1 MTESP
6 AERVPTPEE
15 RAADLTKRIAEVEAN
30 LAEATRETD
39 SDEPV
44 SLAVSDAQAILSELR
59 RALLDLRVQHPMLAP
74 AADDRDIVV
83 PNPDEPLG
91 PPIYEGESARAHDY
105 LVPGLHRATAADD
118 EDPAIYT
125 LHVLDTESR
134 LYLRADSQIE
144 EWGNAEA
151 SRAQAQTQADVS
163 AMPAGTA
170 TRSAG
175 DGSPRAGMRISI
187 AGNVAAEPTFGLT
200 QDGRSWARLRVA
212 SHERVRDA
220 AGQWTSTPPSYT
232 EVVLFGRTAEDAAN
246 TLQIGD
252 PVLVQ
257 GRPEVQAF
265 TRRDGAP
272 RAGLKVFA
280 TTVTRR
286 DTEPA
291 TLVQGPATRADRPA
305 DRRVGE
311 QDTAG
316 HPTGPVIHHTQAHT
330 IAVGVTR
337 EDKDVQAALK
347 SAGFRW
353 SGPRAAWY
361 LPATMDHHQRS
372 LRVDTASRG
381 GAMAV
386 TDSPAPNVAG
396 APAPASTATHDAPS
410 ASTGP
415 AAPHADLSPDL

>member
-1 MTESP
+1 
-6 AERVPTPEE
+6 
-15 RAADLTKRIAEVEAN
+15 
-30 LAEATRETD
+30 
-39 SDEPV
+39 
-44 SLAVSDAQAILSELR
+44 
-59 RALLDLRVQHPMLAP
+59 
-74 AADDRDIVV
+74 
-83 PNPDEPLG
+83 
-91 PPIYEGESARAHDY
+91 
-105 LVPGLHRATAADD
+105 
-118 EDPAIYT
+118 
-125 LHVLDTESR
+125 
-134 LYLRADSQIE
+134 
-144 EWGNAEA
+144 
-151 SRAQAQTQADVS
+151 
-163 AMPAGTA
+163 
-170 TRSAG
+170 
-175 DGSPRAGMRISI
+175 MRISI

-220 AGQWTSTPPSYT
+220 AGQWSSTPPSYT

-272 RAGLKVFA
+272 GAGLKVFA

-286 DTEPA
+286 DTEP
-291 TLVQGPATRADRPA
+291 TTVGQGPAARADRPA
-305 DRRVGE
+305 DRGVGE
-311 QDTAG
+311 QDTAE

-337 EDKDVQAALK
+337 DDKDVQAALK
-347 SAGFRW
+347 GAGFRW

-361 LPATMDHHQRS
+361 LPASMDHHQRS

-381 GAMAV
+381 GAIAV
-386 TDSPAPNVAG
+386 TVSPALNATG
-396 APAPASTATHDAPS
+396 APAPAPTATHDAPA